1 MADVP
6 HPASLLKLFPIC
18 PVDTPSG
25 TRSRLPRLGV
35 LQGLSGDSSH
45 PHFSATHDALTALVL
60 SSHLMFSGTIAARMC
75 EYLTSP
81 RHRYEGACLN
91 RTTLIAT
98 FVMATLIGTPVIS
111 FTEASGGS
119 GGYSGSSGIGHM
131 LFGAT
136 SSYAQTTDGDVP
148 AAETTPLPATPDG
161 SSSAGILLIL
171 LLLGAATIFYFLK
184 IQRPS
189 LPDFSGITGRNPSV
203 DKLPKRR
210 SSVARQKL
218 SVDSVTSADKAAF
231 QQLLIDV
238 QRAWSK
244 QDLTELR
251 QFVTP
256 EMLNYFSAA
265 LADNTSQDIQNHV
278 EDVVL
283 LRAEILEVWTEQA
296 THYVT
301 TGLRW
306 SARDYNL
313 SLTKQRGE
321 PGYVVEG
328 NEKTPTEAGEAWT
341 FMQSPDG
348 KWLLSTI
355 QQ

>member
-1 MADVP
+1 MN
-6 HPASLLKLFPIC
+6 
-18 PVDTPSG
+18 T
-25 TRSRLPRLGV
+25 
-35 LQGLSGDSSH
+35 
-45 PHFSATHDALTALVL
+45 
-60 SSHLMFSGTIAARMC
+60 
-75 EYLTSP
+75 
-81 RHRYEGACLN
+81 
-91 RTTLIAT
+91 TTLIAA
-98 FVMATLIGTPVIS
+98 FIVVTLIGTPAVS
-111 FTEASGGS
+111 LAEASGGS
-119 GGYSGSSGIGHM
+119 GIGYSSGLWIGHM

-136 SSYAQTTDGDVP
+136 NSSAQTTDTDAP
-148 AAETTPLPATPDG
+148 AAETNTTTEVPI
-161 SSSAGILLIL
+161 SAGILLLL
-171 LLLGAATIFYFLK
+171 LLLGAVTVFYFLK

-189 LPDFSGITGRNPSV
+189 LPDFSGITGRDPSS
-203 DKLPKRR
+203 DTLLKKQ
-210 SSVARQKL
+210 SSTPRQKI

-238 QRAWSK
+238 QKAWSK

-278 EDVVL
+278 DDVVL
-283 LRAEILEVWTEQA
+283 LHAEILEVWTEQA

-301 TGLRW
+301 AGLRW

-313 SLTKQRGE
+313 SLSKQRGE

-328 NEKTPTEAGEAWT
+328 NEKTATESGEAWT

-348 KWLLSTI
+348 KWLLSAI

>member
-1 MADVP
+1 MRVFD
-6 HPASLLKLFPIC
+6 SLAN
-18 PVDTPSG
+18 
-25 TRSRLPRLGV
+25 RS
-35 LQGLSGDSSH
+35 Q
-45 PHFSATHDALTALVL
+45 
-60 SSHLMFSGTIAARMC
+60 
-75 EYLTSP
+75 
-81 RHRYEGACLN
+81 GACLN
-91 RTTLIAT
+91 RTTFIAA
-98 FVMATLIGTPVIS
+98 FIVVTLTGTPVVS
-111 FTEASGGS
+111 FTEAIGGS
-119 GGYSGSSGIGHM
+119 WIGHM
-131 LFGAT
+131 LFGVT
-136 SSYAQTTDGDVP
+136 ISSAQTTDTDVP
-148 AAETTPLPATPDG
+148 ATETTPPPTTPEG
-161 SSSAGILLIL
+161 SSSAEILLLL
-171 LLLGAATIFYFLK
+171 LLLGAATVFYFLK
-184 IQRPS
+184 MQRPS
-189 LPDFSGITGRNPSV
+189 LPDFSGITGRDLSG
-203 DKLPKRR
+203 DTLLKRR
-210 SSVARQKL
+210 SSTIRQKV
-218 SVDSVTSADKAAF
+218 SVDTVTSADKAAF

-238 QRAWSK
+238 QMAWSK

-301 TGLRW
+301 AGLRW

-313 SLTKQRGE
+313 SLTKPRGE

-328 NEKTPTEAGEAWT
+328 NEETPTESGEAWT

-348 KWLLSTI
+348 KWLLSAI

>member
-1 MADVP
+1 MVP
-6 HPASLLKLFPIC
+6 GEWFAKETDNGEL
-18 PVDTPSG
+18 
-25 TRSRLPRLGV
+25 
-35 LQGLSGDSSH
+35 
-45 PHFSATHDALTALVL
+45 ALNT
-60 SSHLMFSGTIAARMC
+60 
-75 EYLTSP
+75 
-81 RHRYEGACLN
+81 
-91 RTTLIAT
+91 TTLILQRSPLPAGLAAG
-98 FVMATLIGTPVIS
+98 VAGSLIGD
-111 FTEASGGS
+111 
-119 GGYSGSSGIGHM
+119 M
-131 LFGAT
+131 LFRAT
-136 SSYAQTTDGDVP
+136 NSSAQTTDADAPAPETNNTTGDF
-148 AAETTPLPATPDG
+148 
-161 SSSAGILLIL
+161 SSAGILLLL
-171 LLLGAATIFYFLK
+171 LLLGAATVFYFLK

-189 LPDFSGITGRNPSV
+189 LPDFSGITGRDPSS
-203 DKLPKRR
+203 DNLPTKR
-210 SSVARQKL
+210 SATTRQKI

-238 QRAWSK
+238 QQAWSN

-265 LADNTSQDIQNHV
+265 LADNTSQNIQNHV
-278 EDVVL
+278 ADVVL

-301 TGLRW
+301 AGLRW

-328 NEKTPTEAGEAWT
+328 SEETPTESGEAWT
-341 FMQSPDG
+341 FMRIQEG
-348 KWLLSTI
+348 KWLLSAI